1 MFTAKSNIF
10 CSGISIYLLILGI
23 NTSWYDFKRQWLK
36 FYINLKYCLAI
47 CILFSCELY
56 VTMSVCIYNE
66 RQLILQPF
74 CKQVGMLI
82 GYKEFWSSASF
93 GTILCHDIWMLQL
106 WKNTPYWTNILQF
119 PVWHVY
125 LCTMLILMSD
135 SVMENKH
142 VFMVQ

>member
-82 GYKEFWSSASF
+82 GYKELWSSASF
-93 GTILCHDIWMLQL
+93 GTILCHDIWLNATIM
-106 WKNTPYWTNILQF
+106 KKHFIL
-119 PVWHVY
+119 
-125 LCTMLILMSD
+125 
-135 SVMENKH
+135 NKH
-142 VFMVQ
+142 FTVSCVTCLFMYNVNFNERFCHGK